1 MEGGHAA
8 HSQLEWPTSPED
20 LPACLD
26 AMKPLL
32 VSTLDLGPNSD
43 YTEKS
48 LIRKML
54 IVLGEDRW
62 GPQTL
67 DPLPV
72 QQILRWVPDVNK
84 HLTPLRTM
92 TGEQARRRCGYSV
105 PWVSLWACLGQKM
118 AETPAQALLL
128 TQATPTQLLRLLA
141 SAEDPEEF
149 CRPGLPWLCEQLMH
163 EVGSRQSCHTAR
175 SQRRRRR
182 TA

>member
-8 HSQLEWPTSPED
+8 HSQLEWPISPED

-92 TGEQARRRCGYSV
+92 TGG
-105 PWVSLWACLGQKM
+105 
-118 AETPAQALLL
+118 
-128 TQATPTQLLRLLA
+128 A
-141 SAEDPEEF
+141 SAASVRVQCALGGVVGVPRPEDGRNAGPSPF
-149 CRPGLPWLCEQLMH
+149 ALAGDADAIAAARFDPGR
-163 EVGSRQSCHTAR
+163 VGGTP
-175 SQRRRRR
+175 
-182 TA
+182 